1 MIFLVTYKEDIE
13 AVFFHIWDAQ
23 QHINFFSKEEQ
34 DQMEIVRIDEHDVKE
49 LQGLKDLLQTC
60 NKRDNHKNHCC
71 GNCGCTSWKK
81 GVLLCNFTKEEANPN
96 DYCTHYI

>member
-60 NKRDNHKNHCC
+60 NKLDNHKILRALI
-71 GNCGCTSWKK
+71 GTPTVDAEDIDVGLKA
-81 GVLLCNFTKEEANPN
+81 EELIKDDNP
-96 DYCTHYI
+96 

>member
-1 MIFLVTYKEDIE
+1 MRHDLARDSNSLTLED
-13 AVFFHIWDAQ
+13 FG
-23 QHINFFSKEEQ
+23 FSKEEQ

-60 NKRDNHKNHCC
+60 NKLDNHNNHCC
-71 GNCGCTSWKK
+71 GNCGYTSWKK